1 MIYIVE
7 GSTCSGK
14 STFAKNLA
22 KVLGYPLVH
31 FPLPGPD
38 FKYFV
43 DYMKAIINYSDA
55 VFDRFFYSELV
66 YSRSFMREERVS
78 KEDENVIEIFLN
90 DRGAKIVFMNPPF
103 QSVLDRFKARG
114 DDHVLSELR
123 LANVYKNYKQ
133 VMKETSLPVVEIVD

>member
-55 VFDRFFYSELV
+55 VFDRFFYSELA
-66 YSRSFMREERVS
+66 YQKAFQREEKIS
-78 KEDENVIEIFLN
+78 KEDQNVLEMFLN
-90 DRGAKIVFMNPPF
+90 ERRTKVVFMNPTF
-103 QSVLDRFKARG
+103 ESILKRWKERG
-114 DDHVLSELR
+114 DDHVLDIVR
-123 LANVYKNYKQ
+123 LADVYTNYRQ